1 MDFMFYNKNG
11 LIGMQVPGY
20 KHDQNLIY
28 QKMPVITQEGDVK
41 LWSKDNCSLVPRG
54 NIDPGVVSFI
64 CRLYKR
70 KISYNSDVF
79 FEDDFEWASRYFLS
93 CDLPEDFWD
102 MSESDKISTLKTLVC
117 YDYEDLPDEWLY
129 KNIFSLA
136 EGVRRRIEHLKESS
150 QI

>member
-54 NIDPGVVSFI
+54 NIDAEVVSFI

-117 YDYEDLPDEWLY
+117 YDYEDLPEN
-129 KNIFSLA
+129 KAKVGKIA
-136 EGVRRRIEHLKESS
+136 
-150 QI
+150 